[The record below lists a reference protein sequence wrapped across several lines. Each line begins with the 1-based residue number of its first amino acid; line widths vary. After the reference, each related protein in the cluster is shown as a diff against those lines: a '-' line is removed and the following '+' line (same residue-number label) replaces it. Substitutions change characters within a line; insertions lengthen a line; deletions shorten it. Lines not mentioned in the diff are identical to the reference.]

1 MKAFQSLWNKCQR
14 NPGSDTSEFWVLS
27 QTNIVLYRLKE
38 GISFLFMQINSAKD
52 VLQYLPVQLRLE
64 TSSLVKQLSKE
75 IWQH

>member
-38 GISFLFMQINSAKD
+38 GISFLFIQINSAKD
-52 VLQYLPVQLRLE
+52 VCAAQVRDKFFGE
-64 TSSLVKQLSKE
+64 AAKQRNMATL
-75 IWQH
+75 I